1 MGQISSPKTNKN
13 KMNELLR
20 KHEKMNKHLRVAIKH
35 HKPTKKDK
43 EIGALIK
50 TQTNASLNSLKELS
64 KMVEGMSKNYKKKT
78 DKERAAAA
86 SASVADMK
94 LKDTTGCNINLLN
107 EYVKTIF
114 KDIKNDIDNIQERA
128 VILTDIL
135 ATKKV
140 LFNNLERRRAKF
152 NNNQYQNRNFLV
164 TTRRLTHFYNEN
176 IKGQN
181 TQKNVLKLTFITVF
195 SVFLLLFK
203 NEIKDIFRGT
213 LLHKSILV
221 KPELPTIMCIVF
233 MILYLVWLF
242 NNRNIR
248 DVSYYMIATFIGYI
262 IFIQYSSIKL
272 ENNPMKPGL
281 FGAAIIPFVL
291 YFIIEKINLD
301 HNIIPIYD
309 KNTKIAYKSNE
320 ANSYI
325 TATNSLNKII
335 TDYDKLHPS

>member
-1 MGQISSPKTNKN
+1 MAATEAKSETGKKI
-13 KMNELLR
+13 
-20 KHEKMNKHLRVAIKH
+20 
-35 HKPTKKDK
+35 KKD
-43 EIGALIK
+43 
-50 TQTNASLNSLKELS
+50 TS
-64 KMVEGMSKNYKKKT
+64 
-78 DKERAAAA
+78 
-86 SASVADMK
+86 
-94 LKDTTGCNINLLN
+94 GCNINLLN
-107 EYVKTIF
+107 EYVNSIF
-114 KDIKNDIDNIQERA
+114 KDIKNDIDNIRERA

-135 ATKKV
+135 STKKV
-140 LFNNLERRRAKF
+140 IFNNLTSDTNKF
-152 NNNQYQNRNFLV
+152 TNNQDQNRNFLV

-181 TQKNVLKLTFITVF
+181 TQKKVLKLTFITVF

-203 NEIKDIFRGT
+203 NEIKDIFRGS

-221 KPELPTIMCIVF
+221 KPELPTITCIVF

-272 ENNPMKPGL
+272 ANNPMKPGL

-301 HNIIPIYD
+301 HNIIPIYE
-309 KNTKIAYKSNE
+309 KNTKIAYKLNE
-320 ANSYI
+320 ALQSYS
-325 TATNSLNKII
+325 TEAASLNNII